1 MATCIA
7 RGMTRVN
14 VNGLVLSKYNAYV
27 AENTGKIPL
36 TKLLETGTDLIQEMC
51 EKWMDDL
58 GCSGKA

>member
-1 MATCIA
+1 
-7 RGMTRVN
+7 MTRVN